1 VPASGTISIDA
12 VGDRAKRLC
21 DHAAARLRK
30 HGLHTRFAADRAS
43 CEAHVVFFDGPD
55 GPVLDL
61 LHALNANRQGCLLAI
76 ATEQSRLG
84 DGAPWKLLTAGASDV
99 FAYDDSPE
107 WPARVDARVNRWREI
122 EQLVASRTVQSVLIG
137 QSRRWVAAVRDA
149 VQAARFT
156 DAPIILMG
164 ESGTGKEL
172 VARMIHSLDPR
183 PRKGDLV
190 VLDCTTIVPTLSGSE
205 FFGHE
210 RGAFTGATAA
220 REGAFGLANGGTL
233 FLDEVGELPLP
244 LQSELLRVVQEGVYK
259 PVGANNWRTT
269 SFRLVCATNRDL
281 FAEAAA
287 GRFRYDLL
295 YRLAGSVLHLPS
307 LEERRDDILSLAR
320 YFLSDNGDGKRPDF
334 DQDVAAFLVGRSYPG
349 NVRELRQLMAR
360 IAYRHVGPGPITVGD
375 VPPDEWDGGGAEPP
389 PAQYGFVEVVREA
402 VARGLTLRE
411 IAAAAGDVAV
421 AVALDQEGG
430 SVKRAAA
437 RLGVTPRALQMRRAN
452 GRGLPPPGG

>member
-1 VPASGTISIDA
+1 
-12 VGDRAKRLC
+12 VGALAERLRDRAA
-21 DHAAARLRK
+21 DRLRK
-30 HGLHTRFAADRAS
+30 HGFHTTTAADRPS
-43 CEAHVVFFDGPD
+43 CEAHIVFFDGPD
-55 GPVLDL
+55 RSVLDL
-61 LHALNANRQGCLLAI
+61 LRTLNGSRRRCLLAI

-99 FAYDDSPE
+99 FAYDDSAE
-107 WPARVDARVNRWREI
+107 WAVRVAARVNRWREI
-122 EQLVASRTVQSVLIG
+122 EQLVASRSVQSVLVG
-137 QSRRWVAAVRDA
+137 HSLRWISAVRDA

-156 DAPIILMG
+156 DAPIILTG

-183 PRKGDLV
+183 PRKGELV

-259 PVGANNWRTT
+259 RVGANNWRTT
-269 SFRLVCATNRDL
+269 SFRLICATNRDL

-295 YRLAGSVLHLPS
+295 YRLAGSILHLPRLS
-307 LEERRDDILSLAR
+307 ERREDILSLAEH
-320 YFLSDNGDGKRPDF
+320 FLSENGDRHVTPF
-334 DQDVAAFLVGRSYPG
+334 DQDVASFLVGRDYPG

-375 VPPDEWDGGGAEPP
+375 VPPDEWAGGS
-389 PAQYGFVEVVREA
+389 PAATQGQEAFVEVVREA

-411 IAAAAGDVAV
+411 IAAAASDVAV
-421 AVALDQEGG
+421 AVALDEEAG
-430 SVKRAAA
+430 SLKRAAA

-452 GRGLPPPGG
+452 GRGLPPPRR